1 MSTRLENRAGI
12 LAAFGANSAL
22 TEELLAYDPDSLGDA
37 PIPPDIRMPL
47 DDEPFVSAWREYSEE
62 ASASG
67 FRVLADRLVQLHFPI
82 QEGIGQ
88 TEEYRAATRRGESV
102 ATMTSATG
110 LVLRRPEACTVTIH
124 PTWAGSIPVIE
135 TGCREDFVSLL
146 RALTARNEPIPVPA
160 SQGASIVAG
169 YNNWDRV
176 RRFRERWMLENPDD
190 TFSLGVLAGLFDEYQ
205 DRFILLSSGWYSG
218 VTPEA
223 VGLTPS
229 EWQRLSMTIR
239 REHECAHYWTRR
251 VLSSMRNRVLDEII
265 ADYCGI
271 YGACGRFRAD
281 WLLAFLG
288 IDNARDCREGGRS
301 DDAFGLLVQVV
312 NAAIENLE
320 RFDRRHADE
329 LAGKRGLLLILLT
342 LSRMSLEDLACSD
355 AQTLLANQFQFS
367 RALAAHAAR
376 G

>member
-1 MSTRLENRAGI
+1 
-12 LAAFGANSAL
+12 
-22 TEELLAYDPDSLGDA
+22 
-37 PIPPDIRMPL
+37 
-47 DDEPFVSAWREYSEE
+47 SAWREYSEE

-176 RRFRERWMLENPDD
+176 RR
-190 TFSLGVLAGLFDEYQ
+190 
-205 DRFILLSSGWYSG
+205 
-218 VTPEA
+218 
-223 VGLTPS
+223 
-229 EWQRLSMTIR
+229 
-239 REHECAHYWTRR
+239 
-251 VLSSMRNRVLDEII
+251 
-265 ADYCGI
+265 
-271 YGACGRFRAD
+271 
-281 WLLAFLG
+281 
-288 IDNARDCREGGRS
+288 
-301 DDAFGLLVQVV
+301 
-312 NAAIENLE
+312 
-320 RFDRRHADE
+320 
-329 LAGKRGLLLILLT
+329 
-342 LSRMSLEDLACSD
+342 
-355 AQTLLANQFQFS
+355 
-367 RALAAHAAR
+367 
-376 G
+376 